1 MCFIEI
7 ILFRVIFEVHIES
20 EITVEVKWFK
30 DNLPLNS
37 PDYETRHEGNV
48 ASLTI
53 EETFSE
59 DTARYTIR
67 VSNMYGEVE
76 SSAYL
81 HVKGKSHV
89 DFYIILSI
97 SMSSFCRFSKSAR
110 CCLRLQLLESVF
122 KAVTCDFQ
130 QCGILTSVDSYETV
144 QFPFK
149 LRNSKCCSVSSL
161 TVIDYSSDL
170 QRL

>member
-1 MCFIEI
+1 M
-7 ILFRVIFEVHIES
+7 IFEVHIES

-81 HVKGKSHV
+81 HVKGKLHV
-89 DFYIILSI
+89 YYFT
-97 SMSSFCRFSKSAR
+97 SFCPYQ
-110 CCLRLQLLESVF
+110 CLAF
-122 KAVTCDFQ
+122 AD
-130 QCGILTSVDSYETV
+130 
-144 QFPFK
+144 
-149 LRNSKCCSVSSL
+149 SVSRQD
-161 TVIDYSSDL
+161 VV
-170 QRL
+170 